1 MRHVL
6 AAKFLGRIE
15 KPARGG
21 LTPVAS
27 AFLPPADLSA
37 MIRLAPRRQLQQQGQ
52 MHSAKRFL
60 SSRRRQAG

>member
-6 AAKFLGRIE
+6 ASRFLERME

-27 AFLPPADLSA
+27 AFLPVVDASA
-37 MIRLAPRRQLQQQGQ
+37 MIRLAPRRQLQQQAQ
-52 MHSAKRFL
+52 MQGAQRYL